1 MAHRGFSGTQGPI
14 SYKQCLLA
22 KEMHYE
28 CLDDMKS
35 ENPYLCPDTWEGF
48 KRWCPSDVRSRLALE
63 RKEYLY
69 NRDVW
74 AKNN

>member
-1 MAHRGFSGTQGPI
+1 MAHQGFSGSSSPM
-14 SYKQCLLA
+14 SFKQCVLA

-35 ENPYLCPDTWEGF
+35 ENNYLCPDTWEGF
-48 KRWCPSDVRSRLALE
+48 KRWCPQEVRMRLALE
-63 RKEYLY
+63 RKEYIFS
-69 NRDVW
+69 RDVW